1 MQAATAQGGTGLRHT
16 QTADSAAQL
25 GAIQSAPQSASAT
38 KVLLTEDEA
47 AAVLGVSKR
56 TFSTLRSTADYL
68 PAPIVLGPRLLRWS
82 ADELRAAVARMPRQ
96 TERVQPESLLRSR
109 IDRMKATG
117 VAA

>member
-1 MQAATAQGGTGLRHT
+1 MQAATAQGGTGLRQT
-16 QTADSAAQL
+16 RTADSPARD
-25 GAIQSAPQSASAT
+25 GNGQSAPQSASAA

-96 TERVQPESLLRSR
+96 TERVQPDSLLRAR
-109 IDRMKATG
+109 IERMKASG